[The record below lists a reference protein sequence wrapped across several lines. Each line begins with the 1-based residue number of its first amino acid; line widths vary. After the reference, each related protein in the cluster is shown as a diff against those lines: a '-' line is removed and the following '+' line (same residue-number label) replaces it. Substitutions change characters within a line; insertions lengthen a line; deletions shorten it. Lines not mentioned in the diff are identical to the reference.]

1 MKKTAQTTSTST
13 QKFTEILDIREDI
26 VLLQGG
32 NACIVLELQAVNFT
46 LLSSEEQDAKVYAY
60 AALLNSLSFPIQIII
75 RSKKV
80 EISAYI
86 ASLADAAKQTANQKL
101 SLDIARYKQFVE
113 NLVTTTTILDKQFY
127 IVISY
132 SSLEEGVSGAAQA
145 AHLGSSTTDD
155 FFIKAQAGLHTKAD
169 ELISQIDRMNIR
181 AKLLDHDGLVHV
193 FHDIYNGQSNRA
205 IALEEQQITAMKGG
219 R

>member
-1 MKKTAQTTSTST
+1 MKKTAQTKGTST
-13 QKFTEILDIREDI
+13 QNFTEILDIREDI
-26 VLLQGG
+26 VLLHGG

-46 LLSSEEQDAKVYAY
+46 LLSGEEQDAKVYAY
-60 AALLNSLSFPIQIII
+60 GALLNSLSFPIQIIV

-80 EISAYI
+80 EIQAYI
-86 ASLADAAKQTANQKL
+86 ASLSDAAKQTTNQKL
-101 SLDIARYKQFVE
+101 SQDIARYKDFVE

-127 IVISY
+127 VVISY
-132 SSLEEGVSGAAQA
+132 SSLEEGMSGAAQA
-145 AHLGSSTTDD
+145 AHMGSSNTDD

-181 AKLLDHDGLVHV
+181 AKVLNHDALVHV
-193 FHDIYNGQSNRA
+193 FHDIYNGTSNKA
-205 IALEEQQITAMKGG
+205 ISLEEQQLTAMKGG